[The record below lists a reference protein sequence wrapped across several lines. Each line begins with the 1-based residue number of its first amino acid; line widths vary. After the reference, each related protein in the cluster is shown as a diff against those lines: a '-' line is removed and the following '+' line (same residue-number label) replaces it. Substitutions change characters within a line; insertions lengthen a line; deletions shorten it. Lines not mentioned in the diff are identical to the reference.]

1 MKLKLFKV
9 FESESETKSQIDK
22 ICDLFPDMNIILDIF
37 YGLPDFKVS
46 IYPVIYDN
54 ERIEKIESYGGIWME
69 RGNPYTK
76 DFGSPNTNYKYL
88 YLNNTVQF
96 PKMDKISDTMINR
109 YHEDSRNLFIW
120 KNGSPSPK
128 GLPAYLLN
136 IESYIRQTSGED
148 YTNGIIELKERLK
161 SFEMELVI
169 FSKYYRDTHRQEFM
183 VVERSWA
190 KHSILWNL

>member
-1 MKLKLFKV
+1 
-9 FESESETKSQIDK
+9 
-22 ICDLFPDMNIILDIF
+22 
-37 YGLPDFKVS
+37 
-46 IYPVIYDN
+46 
-54 ERIEKIESYGGIWME
+54 
-69 RGNPYTK
+69 
-76 DFGSPNTNYKYL
+76 
-88 YLNNTVQF
+88 
-96 PKMDKISDTMINR
+96 MIKR

-169 FSKYYRDTHRQEFM
+169 FSKYHRDTHRQEFM
-183 VVERSWA
+183 VVDSSWA
-190 KHSILWNL
+190 KLSILWNL